1 MIPSLILMIIKK
13 NKILLIQSTFLFI
26 FFLLLKISVFAQLN
40 KEVKVGILL
49 GFTGNV
55 ESLTPSMA
63 DSAEL
68 AFNEVAN
75 EIDLTNEISFKIQ
88 RADTTCNNT
97 NKAKNAAKKLIEEG
111 VDAIIGAACPEIT
124 KKIAEEIFIPK
135 KVLMIS
141 PADSSNELTGL
152 KDNNYVFRTT
162 PPKIRGS
169 QILADIT
176 KDRGIRNLAISYSS
190 NKDYKKFAEA
200 FDKALKKNNIK
211 TSVMV
216 PHNQSTNDYSKHI
229 STLTAAGGD
238 ALAVISDINSGG
250 DKVIKSMLDIGMF
263 NTFILPDGMIE
274 EDIINN
280 FKEKNLKKSFG
291 YMPGLS
297 NLCSKKFVDLA
308 QKSGIDPDSPYTNE
322 SYDAAAIIILSNFAK
337 IYSETNTNNIIH
349 DVANKPGVKIYPG
362 EIKKAIEILRD
373 GKKINYEGA
382 TGVEFDKFG
391 DTLGSFV
398 EVDFKKGKLKSKK
411 LR

>member
-1 MIPSLILMIIKK
+1 MHMIIKII
-13 NKILLIQSTFLFI
+13 KISLTKIQTFLI
-26 FFLLLKISVFAQLN
+26 CFLILITNVSAQQN
-40 KEVKVGILL
+40 KEIKVGIFL

-75 EIDLTNEISFKIQ
+75 EIDLNNEISFKVQ
-88 RADTTCNNT
+88 RADTTCNDT
-97 NKAKNAAKKLIEEG
+97 NKAKNAAKKLIRDG
-111 VDAIIGAACPEIT
+111 VSAIIGAACPNIT

-135 KVLMIS
+135 KVLIIS
-141 PADSSNELTGL
+141 PADSSNELMGL
-152 KDNNYVFRTT
+152 KDNDFVFRTT
-162 PPKIRGS
+162 PSKIRGS

-190 NKDYKKFAEA
+190 DRDYKKFAETY
-200 FDKALKKNNIK
+200 DKALKKNNIK

-216 PHNQSTNDYSKHI
+216 PHNKNTNDYSKHI
-229 STLTAAGGD
+229 STLSAAGGD

-250 DKVIKSMLDIGMF
+250 DKIIKAMLEIGMF
-263 NTFILPDGMIE
+263 DTFILPDGMIE
-274 EDIINN
+274 EKIINN

-297 NLCSKKFVDLA
+297 NLGSKKFVDLA

-337 IYSETNTNNIIH
+337 IYSETDTNNIIH

>member
-1 MIPSLILMIIKK
+1 MHMIIKK
-13 NKILLIQSTFLFI
+13 IQISLVQILTFFICSLILITGVS
-26 FFLLLKISVFAQLN
+26 AQQY
-40 KEVKVGILL
+40 KEVKIGIFL

-63 DSAEL
+63 DAAEL

-75 EIDLTNEISFKIQ
+75 EIDLTNEISFKVQ
-88 RADTTCNNT
+88 RADTTCNDT
-97 NKAKNAAKKLIEEG
+97 NKAKNVAKKLVRDG
-111 VDAIIGAACPEIT
+111 VTAIIGAACPNIT
-124 KKIAEEIFIPK
+124 KKLAEEIFIPK

-141 PADSSNELTGL
+141 PADSSNELMGL
-152 KDNNYVFRTT
+152 KDNDFVFRTT
-162 PPKIRGS
+162 PSKIRGS

-176 KDRGIRNLAISYSS
+176 KDRGVRKLAISYSS
-190 NKDYKKFAEA
+190 DRDYIEFAEA
-200 FDKALKKNNIK
+200 YDQALKENNIK
-211 TSVMV
+211 TSIMV
-216 PHNQSTNDYSKHI
+216 SHDKNTNDYSKHI
-229 STLTAAGGD
+229 STLSAAGGD

-250 DKVIKSMLDIGMF
+250 DKIIKSMLEIGMF

-274 EDIINN
+274 EEIINN

-291 YMPGLS
+291 YVPGLS
-297 NLCSKKFVDLA
+297 NLGSKKFFNLA
-308 QKSGIDPDSPYTNE
+308 QKSGIDPNSPYTNE

-337 IYSETNTNNIIH
+337 IYSENYTNNVIY

-362 EIKKAIEILRD
+362 EIKKAIDILRE

-391 DTLGSFV
+391 DTFGSFI

>member
-1 MIPSLILMIIKK
+1 MHMIIK
-13 NKILLIQSTFLFI
+13 II
-26 FFLLLKISVFAQLN
+26 KISLMKIQTFFICFLILITNVSAQQN

-75 EIDLTNEISFKIQ
+75 EIDLNNEISFKVQ
-88 RADTTCNNT
+88 RADTTCNDT
-97 NKAKNAAKKLIEEG
+97 NKAKNAAKKLIRDG
-111 VDAIIGAACPEIT
+111 VSAIIGAACPNIT

-135 KVLMIS
+135 KVIVIS
-141 PADSSNELTGL
+141 PADSSNELMGL
-152 KDNNYVFRTT
+152 KDNDFVFRTT
-162 PPKIRGS
+162 PSKIRGS

-176 KDRGIRNLAISYSS
+176 KDRGIRNLAISYS
-190 NKDYKKFAEA
+190 NDRDYKKFAETY
-200 FDKALKKNNIK
+200 DKALKKNNIK
-211 TSVMV
+211 TSVIV
-216 PHNQSTNDYSKHI
+216 PHNKNTNDYSNHI
-229 STLTAAGGD
+229 STLSAAGGD

-250 DKVIKSMLDIGMF
+250 DKIIKSMLEIGMF
-263 NTFILPDGMIE
+263 DTFILPDSMIE
-274 EDIINN
+274 EKIINS

-291 YMPGLS
+291 YVPGLS
-297 NLCSKKFVDLA
+297 NLGSKKFINLA
-308 QKSGIDPDSPYTNE
+308 QKSGIDPNSPFTNE

-337 IYSETNTNNIIH
+337 IYSENDTKNIIY

-362 EIKKAIEILRD
+362 EIKRAIEILRD

-391 DTLGSFV
+391 DTFGSFV
-398 EVDFKKGKLKSKK
+398 EVDFKKGKLKIKK

>member
-1 MIPSLILMIIKK
+1 MHMIIKK
-13 NKILLIQSTFLFI
+13 IKISLIKISTFFVC
-26 FFLLLKISVFAQLN
+26 FLILITDVSAQQN
-40 KEVKVGILL
+40 KEIKVGILL

-75 EIDLTNEISFKIQ
+75 EIDLTNEISFKVQ
-88 RADTTCNNT
+88 RADTTCNDT
-97 NKAKNAAKKLIEEG
+97 NKAKNAAKKLIGDG
-111 VDAIIGAACPEIT
+111 VSAIIGAACPNIT

-135 KVLMIS
+135 KVTVIS
-141 PADSSNELTGL
+141 PADSSNELMGL
-152 KDNNYVFRTT
+152 KDNDFVFRTT
-162 PPKIRGS
+162 PSKIRGS

-176 KDRGIRNLAISYSS
+176 KDRGIRNLAISYS
-190 NKDYKKFAEA
+190 NDGDYKKFAETY
-200 FDKALKKNNIK
+200 DKALKKNNIK

-216 PHNQSTNDYSKHI
+216 PHNKNTNDYSNHI
-229 STLTAAGGD
+229 STLSAAGGD

-250 DKVIKSMLDIGMF
+250 DKIIKSMLEIGMF
-263 NTFILPDGMIE
+263 DTFILPDSMIE
-274 EDIINN
+274 EKIINS

-291 YMPGLS
+291 YVPGLS
-297 NLCSKKFVDLA
+297 NLGSKKFINLA
-308 QKSGIDPDSPYTNE
+308 QKSGIDPNSPFTNE

-337 IYSETNTNNIIH
+337 IYSENDTKNIVY

-362 EIKKAIEILRD
+362 EIKRAIEILRD

-391 DTLGSFV
+391 DTFGSFV
-398 EVDFKKGKLKSKK
+398 EVDFKKGKLKIKK

>member
-1 MIPSLILMIIKK
+1 MKIQTFFICFLILIT
-13 NKILLIQSTFLFI
+13 NVS
-26 FFLLLKISVFAQLN
+26 AQQN

-75 EIDLTNEISFKIQ
+75 EIDLNNEISFKVQ
-88 RADTTCNNT
+88 RADTTCNDT
-97 NKAKNAAKKLIEEG
+97 NKAKNAAKKLIRDG
-111 VDAIIGAACPEIT
+111 VSAIIGAACPNIT

-135 KVLMIS
+135 KVIVIS
-141 PADSSNELTGL
+141 PADSSNELMGL
-152 KDNNYVFRTT
+152 KDNDFVFRTT
-162 PPKIRGS
+162 PSKIRGS

-176 KDRGIRNLAISYSS
+176 KDRGIRNLAISYS
-190 NKDYKKFAEA
+190 NDRDYKKFAETY
-200 FDKALKKNNIK
+200 DKALKKNNIK
-211 TSVMV
+211 TSVIV
-216 PHNQSTNDYSKHI
+216 PHNKNTNDYSNHI
-229 STLTAAGGD
+229 STLSAAGGD

-250 DKVIKSMLDIGMF
+250 DKIIKSMLEIGMF
-263 NTFILPDGMIE
+263 DTFILPDSMIE
-274 EDIINN
+274 EKIINS

-291 YMPGLS
+291 YVPGLS
-297 NLCSKKFVDLA
+297 NLGSKKFINLA
-308 QKSGIDPDSPYTNE
+308 QKSGIDPNSPFTNE

-337 IYSETNTNNIIH
+337 IYSENDTKNIIY

-362 EIKKAIEILRD
+362 EIKRAIEILRD

-391 DTLGSFV
+391 DTFGSFV
-398 EVDFKKGKLKSKK
+398 EVDFKKGKLKIKK

>member
-1 MIPSLILMIIKK
+1 MHMIIK
-13 NKILLIQSTFLFI
+13 II
-26 FFLLLKISVFAQLN
+26 KISLMKIQTFFICFLILITNVSAQQN

-75 EIDLTNEISFKIQ
+75 EIDLNNEISFKVQ
-88 RADTTCNNT
+88 RADTTCNDT
-97 NKAKNAAKKLIEEG
+97 NKAKNAAKKLIRDG
-111 VDAIIGAACPEIT
+111 VSAIIGAACPNIT

-135 KVLMIS
+135 KVIVIS
-141 PADSSNELTGL
+141 PADSSNELMGL
-152 KDNNYVFRTT
+152 KDNDFVFRTT
-162 PPKIRGS
+162 PSKIRGS

-176 KDRGIRNLAISYSS
+176 KDRGIRNLAISYS
-190 NKDYKKFAEA
+190 NDRDYKKFAETY
-200 FDKALKKNNIK
+200 DKALKKNNIK
-211 TSVMV
+211 TSVIV
-216 PHNQSTNDYSKHI
+216 PHNKNTNDYSNHI
-229 STLTAAGGD
+229 STLSAAGGD

-250 DKVIKSMLDIGMF
+250 DKIIKSMLEIGMF
-263 NTFILPDGMIE
+263 DTFILPDSMIE
-274 EDIINN
+274 EKIINS

-291 YMPGLS
+291 YVPGLS
-297 NLCSKKFVDLA
+297 NLGSKKFINLA
-308 QKSGIDPDSPYTNE
+308 QKSGIDPNSPFTNE

-337 IYSETNTNNIIH
+337 IYSENDTKNIIY

-362 EIKKAIEILRD
+362 EIKRAIEILSD

-391 DTLGSFV
+391 DTFGSFV
-398 EVDFKKGKLKSKK
+398 EVDFKKGKLKIKK

>member
-1 MIPSLILMIIKK
+1 MHMIIKK
-13 NKILLIQSTFLFI
+13 IQISLVQILTFFICFLILITGVS
-26 FFLLLKISVFAQLN
+26 AQQY
-40 KEVKVGILL
+40 KEVKIGIFL

-75 EIDLTNEISFKIQ
+75 EIDLNNEISFKVQ
-88 RADTTCNNT
+88 RADTTCNDT
-97 NKAKNAAKKLIEEG
+97 NKAKNVARKLVRDG
-111 VDAIIGAACPEIT
+111 VTAIIGAACPNIT

-141 PADSSNELTGL
+141 PADSSNELIGL
-152 KDNNYVFRTT
+152 KDNDFIFRTT
-162 PPKIRGS
+162 PSKIRGS

-176 KDRGIRNLAISYSS
+176 KDRGIRKLAISYS
-190 NKDYKKFAEA
+190 NDRDYIKFAEA
-200 FDKALKKNNIK
+200 YDKALKKNNIK
-211 TSVMV
+211 TSIMV
-216 PHNQSTNDYSKHI
+216 SHDKDTNDYSKHI
-229 STLTAAGGD
+229 STLSAAGGD

-250 DKVIKSMLDIGMF
+250 DKIVKSMLEIGMF

-274 EDIINN
+274 EKIINN
-280 FKEKNLKKSFG
+280 FKEKNFKKSFG
-291 YMPGLS
+291 YVPGLS
-297 NLCSKKFVDLA
+297 NLGSKKFFNLA
-308 QKSGIDPDSPYTNE
+308 QKSGIDPNSPYTNE

-337 IYSETNTNNIIH
+337 IYSENYTSNVIY

-362 EIKKAIEILRD
+362 EIKKAIDILRE

-391 DTLGSFV
+391 DTFGSFI

>member
-1 MIPSLILMIIKK
+1 MNMIIKII
-13 NKILLIQSTFLFI
+13 KISLTKIQTFLI
-26 FFLLLKISVFAQLN
+26 CFLILITNVSAQQN
-40 KEVKVGILL
+40 KEIKVGIFL

-75 EIDLTNEISFKIQ
+75 EIDLNNEISFKVQ
-88 RADTTCNNT
+88 RADTTCNDT
-97 NKAKNAAKKLIEEG
+97 NKAKNAAKKLIRDG
-111 VDAIIGAACPEIT
+111 VSAIIGAACPNIT
-124 KKIAEEIFIPK
+124 KKIAEEIFIPE
-135 KVLMIS
+135 KVLIIS
-141 PADSSNELTGL
+141 PADSSNELMGL
-152 KDNNYVFRTT
+152 KDNDFVFRTT
-162 PPKIRGS
+162 PSKIRGS

-190 NKDYKKFAEA
+190 DRDYKKFAETY
-200 FDKALKKNNIK
+200 DKALKKNNIK

-216 PHNQSTNDYSKHI
+216 PHNKNTNDYSKHI
-229 STLTAAGGD
+229 STLSAAGGD

-250 DKVIKSMLDIGMF
+250 DKIIKAMLEIGMF
-263 NTFILPDGMIE
+263 DTFILPDGMIE
-274 EDIINN
+274 EKIINN

-297 NLCSKKFVDLA
+297 NLGSKKFVNLA

-337 IYSETNTNNIIH
+337 IYSETDTNNIIH